1 MSLAVPAEGAAVIHS
16 GRCLR
21 YLLRQESLLG
31 LQVVL
36 LVLQESLLVLQE
48 VLFLL
53 IPLSVQ
59 APLV

>member
-16 GRCLR
+16 GCLR